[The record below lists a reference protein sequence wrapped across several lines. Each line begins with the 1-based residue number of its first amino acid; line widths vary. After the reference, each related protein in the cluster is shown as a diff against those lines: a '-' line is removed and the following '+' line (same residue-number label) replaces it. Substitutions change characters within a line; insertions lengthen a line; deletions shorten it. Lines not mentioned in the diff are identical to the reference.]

1 MHSPRVV
8 RVSPP
13 RDVVTEPAPC
23 PAPRLG
29 RVYWQR
35 WAVLA
40 IFSCVT
46 MWECAVWNTFGPMA
60 QTSKRVSSINT
71 VPDSECPL
79 CRYSAGVTRPW
90 RSSTS
95 GPASATPSS
104 SSPRPGFSPAAS
116 APASSSRPPPPS
128 WAQPSGALHISKY
141 LNLVN

>member
-13 RDVVTEPAPC
+13 RDVVTEPAPAPAPC

-40 IFSCVT
+40 IFSLVT

-60 QTSKRVSSINT
+60 QTSKRVSSISLALVLQT
-71 VPDSECPL
+71 IH
-79 CRYSAGVTRPW
+79 RYSQSRRRPLLV
-90 RSSTS
+90 
-95 GPASATPSS
+95 
-104 SSPRPGFSPAAS
+104 
-116 APASSSRPPPPS
+116 
-128 WAQPSGALHISKY
+128 GAFNQEKALIGAFY
-141 LNLVN
+141 VI

>member
-13 RDVVTEPAPC
+13 RDVVTEPAPAPAPC

-40 IFSCVT
+40 IFSLVT

-60 QTSKRVSSINT
+60 QTSKRVSSISLAPCLI
-71 VPDSECPL
+71 VSAL
-79 CRYSAGVTRPW
+79 CADIR
-90 RSSTS
+90 
-95 GPASATPSS
+95 
-104 SSPRPGFSPAAS
+104 
-116 APASSSRPPPPS
+116 
-128 WAQPSGALHISKY
+128 LE
-141 LNLVN
+141 